1 MEEKKKTYAV
11 TVSDKKTYKI
21 RASSQADAEELALE
35 WFSEREPSISIEVTD
50 EKPEIEI

>member
-1 MEEKKKTYAV
+1 MKEKKTYVV
-11 TVSDKKTYKI
+11 TVSDKNIYKI
-21 RASSQADAEELALE
+21 MASSSTDAEALALE